1 VFKDK
6 VTLKKSAKGRIRKR
20 IRKKIQGTAERP
32 RLLVT
37 RSNRYLYVQAIDDV
51 NGEVLSAASTL
62 EKGFR
67 EKHKAFN
74 NLSASQMLGEIA
86 AQRLKQ
92 KKIGTIVFDRG
103 IYPYHGCIKNLAEA
117 LRKGGLVF

>member
-20 IRKKIQGTAERP
+20 IRKKIQGTSERP

-51 NGEVLSAASTL
+51 NGKVLSAASTL

-67 EKHKAFN
+67 EKHKVFN
-74 NLSASQMLGEIA
+74 NKQASQQLGEIA

-92 KKIGTIVFDRG
+92 KKIKTVVFDRG
-103 IYPYHGCIKNLAEA
+103 IYPYHGCIKTLAEA
-117 LRKGGLVF
+117 MRKGGLVF